1 MRSLIF
7 DAGPVIS
14 LTMNNLL
21 WTLRELEE
29 KYKGKFFITS
39 TVKGELVD
47 RPLTIKRFEFEALQ
61 VLRYIDKGIIEVIED
76 SRIKKKTDELLEL
89 ANSCFKARG
98 NFLKIVH
105 SGEMGCLAA
114 CLIMNSDAIVVD
126 ERTTRM
132 LVENPKRLA
141 QILARKL
148 HTRIDV
154 DTGNLKEF
162 NKLVENVKV
171 IRSVELVT
179 MAYEFG
185 MLDKFIAKVKNPRR
199 VLLDSVLWGV
209 KLNGCSVSRKEID
222 QIIRLEE
229 KR

>member
-7 DAGPVIS
+7 DAGPIIS

-61 VLRYIDKGIIEVIED
+61 VLRYLDKGIIEVVGEE
-76 SRIKKKTDELLEL
+76 RIKKKTDELIEL

-105 SGEMGCLAA
+105 SGEMGCLAT
-114 CLIMNSDAIVVD
+114 CLIMNSDAMVID
-126 ERTTRM
+126 ERTTR
-132 LVENPKRLA
+132 LLIENPKRLA
-141 QILARKL
+141 QILSRKL
-148 HTRIDV
+148 HTRVEVEDN
-154 DTGNLKEF
+154 NLKKF
-162 NKLVENVKV
+162 SKLVENVKV

-179 MAYEFG
+179 MAFEFG
-185 MLDKFIAKVKNPRR
+185 MLDKFLAKIENPRK